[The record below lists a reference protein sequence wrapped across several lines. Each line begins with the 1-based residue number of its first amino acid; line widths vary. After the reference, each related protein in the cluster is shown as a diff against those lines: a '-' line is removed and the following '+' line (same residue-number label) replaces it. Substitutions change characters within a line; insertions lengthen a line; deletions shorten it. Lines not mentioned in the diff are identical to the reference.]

1 MGLLDKILGR
11 TKQAAGD
18 IVGDQSLQREGEQQE
33 RRGEAKDELAAA
45 HEHADEKAQE
55 VADLK
60 RGTS

>member
-18 IVGDQSLQREGEQQE
+18 IAGDPSLQREGARQE
-33 RRGEAKDELAAA
+33 RKGDAKDELAAA

-55 VADLK
+55 VADLEQ
-60 RGTS
+60 GT